1 MRLRMKNL
9 KTMGVY
15 WKIRFLGV
23 RGGGGGVHEK
33 QKKGGGFIKRGGG
46 GGGGG
51 GGVHEKPIY
60 TRELLKKGELD
71 SWRLK
76 GGLGKKEGCGVFERG
91 VDTPMHTME
100 HKSLVKKL

>member
-23 RGGGGGVHEK
+23 RE
-33 QKKGGGFIKRGGG
+33 
-46 GGGGG
+46 GG

-60 TRELLKKGELD
+60 TGELLKKGELD

>member
-1 MRLRMKNL
+1 MKNL

-23 RGGGGGVHEK
+23 RGGGG
-33 QKKGGGFIKRGGG
+33 
-46 GGGGG
+46 
-51 GGVHEKPIY
+51 VHEKPIY
-60 TRELLKKGELD
+60 TGELLKKGELD